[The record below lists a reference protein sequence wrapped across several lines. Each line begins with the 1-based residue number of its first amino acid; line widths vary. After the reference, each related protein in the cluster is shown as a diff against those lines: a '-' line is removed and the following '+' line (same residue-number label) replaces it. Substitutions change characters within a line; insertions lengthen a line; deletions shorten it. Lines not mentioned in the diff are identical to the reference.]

1 MTEIEYLSIWIDEIL
16 EALKRVSR
24 TEVIF
29 ISDLSY
35 VGEVLED
42 DEVEAISRELGV
54 PVDPHDLFIDV
65 AKRLKKARE

>member
-42 DEVEAISRELGV
+42 DEVEAIAKELGV